1 MLLKAKEL
9 RLKTKEELKKL
20 LEESQNKLRDLYF
33 GISLKQLKNVR
44 ELRKVR
50 KLIAKIKT
58 IINEYR

>member
-44 ELRKVR
+44 DLRKVK

-58 IINEYR
+58 ILNLK

>member
-9 RLKTKEELKKL
+9 RLKTKEELKKI

-44 ELRKVR
+44 DLRKVK

-58 IINEYR
+58 IINS

>member
-9 RLKTKEELKKL
+9 KLKTKEELKKL

-33 GISLKQLKNVR
+33 GISLKHLKNVR
-44 ELRKVR
+44 ELRKVK

-58 IINEYR
+58 ILNNY

>member
-9 RLKTKEELKKL
+9 KLKTKEELKKL

-33 GISLKQLKNVR
+33 GISLKHLKNVR
-44 ELRKVR
+44 ELRKVK

-58 IINEYR
+58 ILNTY

>member
-9 RLKTKEELKKL
+9 RLKTKEELKKI

-44 ELRKVR
+44 DLRKVK

-58 IINEYR
+58 ILNLK

>member
-9 RLKTKEELKKL
+9 KLKTKEELKKL

-44 ELRKVR
+44 DLRKVK

-58 IINEYR
+58 IINS

>member
-44 ELRKVR
+44 DLRKVK

-58 IINEYR
+58 IINS